1 MNLSPMRFKQFIWPH
16 NPRVYSTLCQRNMA
30 VNKIPL
36 GGYHLQNLGQTCRV
50 FRGEGEFTG
59 EGAYNTFK
67 ELEAVFREES
77 AGILVHP
84 VWLAVHAWFVSL
96 KLEQEPR
103 SDYVRYSF
111 EFWEAQPGAGE
122 TLGEPQ
128 RLQTASAG
136 VTEERWHTVG
146 QGETLWL
153 VARQYGLSEEQ
164 ILALNPTV
172 SNPNLVAAGQ
182 KVRVA

>member
-1 MNLSPMRFKQFIWPH
+1 MKLSPMRFKQFIWPH

-30 VNKIPL
+30 VSKIPL

-59 EGAYNTFK
+59 VGAYDTYK

-84 VWLAVHAWFVSL
+84 VWLAVRAWFVSL

-111 EFWEAQPGAGE
+111 EFWEASDTGE
-122 TLGEPQ
+122 TTGETQ
-128 RLQTASAG
+128 RLQSVG
-136 VTEERWHTVG
+136 VEMREERWHTMG

-153 VARQYGLSEEQ
+153 VARQYGLTEEQ
-164 ILALNPTV
+164 ILALNPAV

-182 KVRVA
+182 EVRVT